1 MPTSNPENKLWII
14 KKIKEINPKTILDV
28 GAGMGDYLEYI
39 RSYLDKSIKVDGIE
53 VWEPYVEKYRLKDR
67 YDSLFI
73 EDARE
78 FNNFEYDVVI
88 CGDVLEHMS
97 EDDALKL
104 WDKIS
109 KSAKHAIISIPIIDH
124 PQGAYDEN
132 PYEIHVK
139 EDWDTRQVL
148 EKFKGIVEHKE
159 FLVTGSFIAK
169 F

>member
-14 KKIKEINPKTILDV
+14 KKIKEMNPKTILDI

-97 EDDALKL
+97 EDDALRL

-109 KSAKHAIISIPIIDH
+109 KSAKYAIISIPIIDH

-132 PYEIHVK
+132 PYEIHIK
-139 EDWDTRQVL
+139 EDWDTEQVL
-148 EKFKGIVEHKE
+148 EKFKSIVEHKE
-159 FLVTGSFIAK
+159 FSVTGSFIAK